1 MSDTQTEAPAVNPA
15 SFIPDLPSMMAM
27 MTQMMQQMQAQQ
39 AEIAT
44 MQRMQA
50 QAQIDALNRADQA
63 KADAASASALA
74 AAHHQH
80 SAWWDVAHI
89 VVALAPVAATAYSIN
104 AGGPM
109 QGKGLAY
116 YQLGTG
122 LLNGMLNQPKP

>member
-1 MSDTQTEAPAVNPA
+1 MSDTQTAAPQ
-15 SFIPDLPSMMAM
+15 PDLSAVVAMMA
-27 MTQMMQQMQAQQ
+27 QMMQQMQAQQ
-39 AEIAT
+39 SEIAT

-63 KADAASASALA
+63 KADAAGAAALA
-74 AAHHQH
+74 ASHRH

-89 VVALAPVAATAYSIN
+89 AIALAPVAATAYSIN

-122 LLNGMLNQPKP
+122 LLNGMLNQPPKP

>member
-1 MSDTQTEAPAVNPA
+1 MSDTQPATPQ
-15 SFIPDLPSMMAM
+15 PDLTAIVAMMA
-27 MTQMMQQMQAQQ
+27 QMMQQMQAQQ

-63 KADAASASALA
+63 KADAAGAAALA
-74 AAHHQH
+74 ASHHH

-89 VVALAPVAATAYSIN
+89 AIALAPVAATAYSIN